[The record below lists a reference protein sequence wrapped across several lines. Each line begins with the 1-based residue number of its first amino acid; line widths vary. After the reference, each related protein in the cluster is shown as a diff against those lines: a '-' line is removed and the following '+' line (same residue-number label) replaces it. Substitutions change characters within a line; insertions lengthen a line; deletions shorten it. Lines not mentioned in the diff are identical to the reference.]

1 MAVKSIEYCNT
12 SFEIAYDIVNPTAQK
27 TIVFLHGWGSNKEI
41 MKQAFATTL
50 KTFKH
55 IYIDMPGF
63 GKSPNNTVLTTQDYA
78 HIVQSFLE
86 KTIHHSP
93 LVTKDSS
100 LVTSS
105 LPLTVAGHSF
115 GGKVATLLN
124 PQNLVLLSSAG
135 IVEEKPLSVKL
146 KIKLAKFLN
155 LFGLGKI
162 TKAFRSK
169 DVNQMNQAMYET
181 FKNVVNEDFTQVFES
196 YKGKAFVFWGKEDC
210 ATSLNS
216 GEKIHALIQNSEFVS
231 YNGDH
236 YFFIKNAHDITQRLD
251 NGIL

>member
-1 MAVKSIEYCNT
+1 MAVKSIEYRNT
-12 SFEIAYDIVNPTAQK
+12 SFEIAYDIVNSTAEK

-50 KTFKH
+50 KNFKH

-86 KTIHHSP
+86 KTTHN
-93 LVTKDSS
+93 
-100 LVTSS
+100 
-105 LPLTVAGHSF
+105 LPFTIAGHSF

-124 PQNLVLLSSAG
+124 PKNLVLLSSAG

-155 LFGLGKI
+155 FFGLGKI
-162 TKAFRSK
+162 TKVFRSK
-169 DVNQMNQAMYET
+169 DVNQMNQGMYET
-181 FKNVVNEDFTQVFES
+181 FKNVVNEDFTQVFQN
-196 YKGKAFVFWGKEDC
+196 YQGKAYIFWGKEDC
-210 ATSLNS
+210 ATSLSS
-216 GEKIHALIQNSEFVS
+216 GEKIHTLIQNSEFVS